1 MNVIKC
7 KECKKELNIFSG
19 YCPNCGHKTKRNLT
33 IIINGIAI
41 LLLLAIFIIKPILID
56 NKGYYSQREINKI
69 KLNNDTKE
77 LLEDN
82 GVSEEL
88 VTNYVQDYMEQYNKA
103 FKNETTIETTPKGQ
117 KFTNYFNNNF
127 NAKYQDEFTDV
138 ILEFA
143 ELDYINAKYYI
154 NELEV
159 EMKLFSEEEPK
170 VIINEKYFE
179 YKDAIKKE
187 IDYILE
193 KYFN

>member
-33 IIINGIAI
+33 IIIIGIAI

-88 VTNYVQDYMEQYNKA
+88 VTSYVQDYMEQYNNYYRYSYSWVKYA
-103 FKNETTIETTPKGQ
+103 IFQRNRNRIIFSNSNIFDGKNDRYHI
-117 KFTNYFNNNF
+117 
-127 NAKYQDEFTDV
+127 
-138 ILEFA
+138 
-143 ELDYINAKYYI
+143 
-154 NELEV
+154 
-159 EMKLFSEEEPK
+159 
-170 VIINEKYFE
+170 
-179 YKDAIKKE
+179 
-187 IDYILE
+187 
-193 KYFN
+193 